1 MSFGG
6 SCYLINQVTQ
16 DYYKARDW
24 CAKKNATLVSI
35 NNADE
40 NEFIWKI
47 CHSEPDPLTYPKTLT
62 RSTCWL
68 GMREKT
74 GTGMRDTPQDRQ
86 KWEWLDGSTPDWGP
100 KSNKYRNWA
109 LRPGMGDGQ
118 GDGNKYYEPNNE
130 KSKMSPAGTDV
141 RHAIMNQQEGGM
153 SGRWYDK
160 PAQFRAQAACEQVP
174 QYITAGVQLLE
185 PWGGW
190 PSSL

>member
-1 MSFGG
+1 MADCEGHAYSFGWDATCGAKSQSCDGCNECVAKKTVQCPAHWMSFGG
-6 SCYLINQVTQ
+6 SCYLINQDTQ
-16 DYYKARDW
+16 DYYGARDW
-24 CAKKNATLVSI
+24 CAKRNATLVSI

-47 CHSEPDPLTYPKTLT
+47 CHSEPDPLTYPRALT

-109 LRPGMGDGQ
+109 LRPGMGDGK
-118 GDGNKYYEPNNE
+118 GDGNKYYEP
-130 KSKMSPAGTDV
+130 
-141 RHAIMNQQEGGM
+141 QQ
-153 SGRWYDK
+153 
-160 PAQFRAQAACEQVP
+160 
-174 QYITAGVQLLE
+174 
-185 PWGGW
+185 
-190 PSSL
+190 